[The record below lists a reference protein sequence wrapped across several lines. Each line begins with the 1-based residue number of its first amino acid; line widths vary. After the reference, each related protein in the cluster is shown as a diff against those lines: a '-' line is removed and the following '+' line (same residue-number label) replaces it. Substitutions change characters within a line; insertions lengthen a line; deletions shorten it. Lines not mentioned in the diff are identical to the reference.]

1 MASSSPKRPRP
12 SPSLASRSAASAKA
26 IFTHEL
32 TRGVY
37 QSLKEDVVRMEAY
50 TAAIERACPGK
61 RVLDIGTGPEAL
73 LAIVAARAGATA
85 VIAVEVSDAAAAAA
99 REAVRVAGLEGMITV
114 LAGYSTE
121 LDLPAVDVVIHEI
134 VGDLGSEEGIA
145 AAAAAA
151 AAVQA
156 MIANKP
162 KNPLS
167 INPYDACDGYKPQQ
181 GQPGDEKLLLYG
193 HHYAHA
199 LHTMND
205 SAMREAVG
213 DDVSFV
219 FSKEVDG
226 CDLSKFH

>member
-50 TAAIERACPGK
+50 SAAIERACLGK

-145 AAAAAA
+145 AVLRDLQDRGARGGSGSGSGSGS
-151 AAVQA
+151 V
-156 MIANKP
+156 
-162 KNPLS
+162 
-167 INPYDACDGYKPQQ
+167 C
-181 GQPGDEKLLLYG
+181 
-193 HHYAHA
+193 
-199 LHTMND
+199 T
-205 SAMREAVG
+205 REGVAIG
-213 DDVSFV
+213 
-219 FSKEVDG
+219 
-226 CDLSKFH
+226 